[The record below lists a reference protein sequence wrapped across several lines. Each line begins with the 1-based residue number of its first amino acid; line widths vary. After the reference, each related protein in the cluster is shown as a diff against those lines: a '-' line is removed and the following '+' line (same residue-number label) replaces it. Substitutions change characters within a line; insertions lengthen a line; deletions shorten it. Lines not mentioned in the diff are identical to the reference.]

1 MKRHELLKVLPKNSI
16 GAEIGVCEG
25 DFSEL
30 ILTTVEPT
38 KLFLVDIWGHI
49 SLSYNDHNMVS
60 NQEHETRFQYV
71 TKRFLNYSNAYVVR
85 SLSNAMPQ
93 IFPESYFDWMYID
106 ADHSYEGCKRDLNI
120 AKKLVKTNGYILG
133 HDYNW
138 KFQGV
143 MDSVNEFVAENNF
156 YLSFVTSDKNPT
168 YLITQS
174 IETDAAVKEKINRI
188 V

>member
-16 GAEIGVCEG
+16 GAEVGVCEG
-25 DFSEL
+25 DYSEL
-30 ILTTVEPT
+30 ILNTVEPS

-71 TKRFLNYSNAYVVR
+71 TKRFLNYPNAYIVR

-93 IFPESYFDWMYID
+93 IFPENYFDWIYID

-120 AKKLVKTNGYILG
+120 AKKLVKTKGYILG

-143 MDSVNEFVAENNF
+143 VDSVNEFVAENKF
-156 YLSFVTSDKNPT
+156 YLSFVSADKNPT
-168 YLITQS
+168 YLITRS
-174 IETDAAVKEKINRI
+174 AEDDATIKEKIGRI
-188 V
+188 I